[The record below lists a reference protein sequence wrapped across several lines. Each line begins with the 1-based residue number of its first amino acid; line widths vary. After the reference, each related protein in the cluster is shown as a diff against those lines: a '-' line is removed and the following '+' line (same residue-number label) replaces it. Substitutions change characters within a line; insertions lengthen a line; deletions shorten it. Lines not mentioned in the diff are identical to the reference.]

1 MIDGFPPLPR
11 SVHKQSAFEHCGS
24 VIFSTSPIWHGHC
37 DTGKCAGDN
46 RRTTKF
52 FRSEIYWTDMVS
64 HSKKMTRI
72 NVKGSDDGRREARNL
87 FPNAKPARKYA
98 P

>member
-1 MIDGFPPLPR
+1 
-11 SVHKQSAFEHCGS
+11 
-24 VIFSTSPIWHGHC
+24 
-37 DTGKCAGDN
+37 
-46 RRTTKF
+46 
-52 FRSEIYWTDMVS
+52 MVS

-87 FPNAKPARKYA
+87 FPNAKPGRKYV